1 MAAACRAHGV
11 ALNMA
16 INRRYVYDTD
26 FDAAHDL
33 IDSGEL
39 GPK

>member
-1 MAAACRAHGV
+1 VASACHAHGV
-11 ALNMA
+11 ALNVG
-16 INRRYVYDTD
+16 INRRYDTD

-33 IDSGEL
+33 IHSGEL